1 MAPTP
6 KAPLGARRAVAT
18 RLALLAI
25 ALSALA
31 LGAPSPA
38 VAGEYEVKLCSSGSA
53 EDAGIVVGDDN
64 RNGEPSRGTFVV
76 ECGASSGGLRQRK
89 VGEVGGGQHWTLL
102 APPDT
107 RLRHVSY
114 ERRLSHNTQSFVEWN
129 LFAPIPLFHVLDA
142 GAGFPPDKKEEFV
155 LNSTFLEGDLAC
167 PFPAGCPGGE
177 FQVQLHDL
185 SVVLEDEAFPILFGP
200 LVPSA
205 ARGTTRIA
213 FSATDAGSGLERA
226 TLFVDGA
233 EAATSRDRNEEK
245 CEHPFE
251 VVVPCKQAINSFFP
265 LDTTRLPD
273 GQHQVQVSVADA
285 TGQETKSQPV
295 TFTVRNAPIASRRP
309 AISGAA
315 AIGNQLSVDSGAW
328 EGSPTSFSY
337 QWLRC
342 PAAVRL
348 GEIAGCAPIPEAT
361 GAAYTPVAA
370 DGGQRE
376 VVAVTASNAAGSGS
390 TLSAPSDVVVK
401 PQRARQ
407 PPRLSHVVLSR
418 RRFRVG
424 LGFAKGRGT
433 VLRFSSSR
441 AGHLTIVI
449 ERMRGG
455 KGKVVTKLAAPVRS
469 GRSSVLLTGEF
480 AGRRLRPGRY
490 RITIAVRGDNGDV
503 SAPARVACTVLPG

>member
-1 MAPTP
+1 VAPTP
-6 KAPLGARRAVAT
+6 KAPLGPRRAAAT
-18 RLALLAI
+18 RLLFLAI
-25 ALSALA
+25 VLSALA
-31 LGAPSPA
+31 LGRPSPA
-38 VAGEYEVKLCSSGSA
+38 LAGEYEVKLCSSGSA

-89 VGEVGGGQHWTLL
+89 VGEVAGGQHWTLL
-102 APPDT
+102 APPNT

-114 ERRLSHNTQSFVEWN
+114 ERRLQHTEMSFVEWS
-129 LFAPIPLFHVLDA
+129 LFAPVPLFHVFDA
-142 GAGFPPDKKEEFV
+142 GAGFPPDKKEEFA

-167 PFPAGCPGGE
+167 PFLAGCPGGD
-177 FQVQLHDL
+177 FQVQLHEL

-200 LVPSA
+200 LVPSL
-205 ARGTTRIA
+205 ARGTARIA
-213 FSATDAGSGLERA
+213 FSATDAGAGLERA
-226 TLFVDGA
+226 TLFVDGD
-233 EAATSRDRNEEK
+233 EAATSRDRNEER

-251 VVVPCKQAINSFFP
+251 TVVPCKQAINSSFP
-265 LDTTRLPD
+265 LDTTKLPD
-273 GQHQVQVSVADA
+273 GQHQVQVSVTDA
-285 TGQETKSQPV
+285 TGQETKSQAV
-295 TFTVRNAPIASRRP
+295 TFTVHNAPISSRRP

-315 AIGNQLSVDSGAW
+315 EIGHQLSVDSGAW
-328 EGSPTSFSY
+328 DGSPTSFSY

-342 PAAVRL
+342 PAAIRL
-348 GEIAGCAPIPEAT
+348 GEVAGCAPIPDAT
-361 GAAYTPVAA
+361 GTTYTPVAA

-376 VVAVTASNAAGSGS
+376 VVAVTARNAAGSGS
-390 TLSAPSDVVVK
+390 TLSAPSDVVAK
-401 PQRARQ
+401 PARARK
-407 PPRLSHVVLSR
+407 PPQISHVVLSR

-441 AGHLTIVI
+441 PGHLTIVF

-455 KGKVVTKLAAPVRS
+455 RGRVVTKLAAPVKS

-490 RITIAVRGDNGDV
+490 RITIAVRGENGDV